1 MAEICRDIDEW
12 IEEEVSRPLEEW
24 EERQEERCR
33 EEECNWWT
41 LCLNKLFCWLVTVV
55 VKVVRWVMVTVGRWV
70 TRTVC
75 TVISIAVD
83 LVVAL
88 ATGLWDVVVGVFT
101 WNWARVWDGLVT
113 IVGGAIVAVLGLVR
127 VVLLLDTVDFVREEI
142 QESRL
147 RDHVRELLARRFAR
161 EPEALAAARRA
172 TGVDHG
178 AFGLRLQGRATRTFV
193 RSDRTGPDGGVP
205 DLVRW
210 HEDPELDIDVRV
222 LAGYD
227 SEDFWRRGR
236 PEVVG
241 ADEAQVDAYLRD
253 RGGRSFRI
261 FPMSESTLRHKT
273 SVCAERSRELGL
285 IYRFTLD
292 EREVTDPA
300 YVVLT
305 ASQDDYDIDV
315 LRRVNERVD
324 PAGARQDLPTPHAGT
339 VFAYAGTLIGL
350 SAHLDDATGVDG
362 TPFPGSF
369 TSGVSVLDR
378 VPDLIF
384 EYVLAHELGH
394 YFGLTHV
401 DGYHRIM
408 YTANAA
414 AGTKAITWW
423 TLPSLLLFEQQPKF
437 VLEEAKAVWD
447 YIVAGFPTEAL
458 TTRAH

>member
-12 IEEEVSRPLEEW
+12 IEEEVSRPIEEW

-33 EEECNWWT
+33 EEECNWWM
-41 LCLNKLFCWLVTVV
+41 LCLNKLFCWLVTVL
-55 VKVVRWVMVTVGRWV
+55 VKVVRWIVVTVGRWV

-75 TVISIAVD
+75 TIIAIVVD

-88 ATGLWDVVVGVFT
+88 ATGLWDVVVGIFT
-101 WNWARVWDGLVT
+101 WDWERVRDGFVT
-113 IVGGAIVAVLGLVR
+113 VLGGALVAVLGLLR
-127 VVLLLDTVDFVREEI
+127 VGLLLDTVDFVREEI

-147 RDHVRELLARRFAR
+147 RDHVRGLLARRFAR
-161 EPEALAAARRA
+161 DPEALAAARRA

-178 AFGLRLQGRATRTFV
+178 AFGLRLLGRATRAFV

-205 DLVRW
+205 ELVRW
-210 HEDPELDIDVRV
+210 HEDPALDIDVRV

-227 SEDFWRRGR
+227 SEGFWRHGR
-236 PEVVG
+236 PQVVG
-241 ADEAQVDAYLRD
+241 ADERQVDAYLRD
-253 RGGRSFRI
+253 RGGRSFQI
-261 FPMSESTLRHKT
+261 YPMSEGTLRHKT

-285 IYRFTLD
+285 IYQFVLD

-300 YVVLT
+300 HVVLT
-305 ASQDDYDIDV
+305 TGQDDYDIDV
-315 LRRVNERVD
+315 LGRVNERVD
-324 PAGARQDLPTPHAGT
+324 PVGAREDLPTPHAGT

-369 TSGVSVLDR
+369 TSGVSVRDR
-378 VPDLIF
+378 VPDLVY

-408 YTANAA
+408 YTANPD
-414 AGTKAITWW
+414 AGTAPVTWW
-423 TLPSLLLFEQQPKF
+423 TLPSLILVEQQPKF
-437 VLEEAKAVWD
+437 VLDEAKAVWD